1 MNQFTGVCG
10 GWVRFRQAFFAEGG
24 SVFDKHYHTDPV
36 AETVDS
42 YDADGRMIEQ
52 IQISSGDGGSGRAYL
67 ITTYTYNDANELTSE
82 TDNGV
87 TQSYSYDAAGE
98 LLGDALVTYAYDPNG
113 NRAELVRM
121 SSSSGS
127 GSGNNEVV
135 NDGTWT
141 YTYDIRGDLIGKNDG
156 AGDIW
161 TYTYDV
167 GNRLVGRK
175 RLSPTAARRKSVIR
189 TMCSTT

>member
-1 MNQFTGVCG
+1 MISVHSAARRECSIFPPTITTYDR
-10 GWVRFRQAFFAEGG
+10 RFG
-24 SVFDKHYHTDPV
+24 PC
-36 AETVDS
+36 ETVQLRS
-42 YDADGRMIEQ
+42 EADDQQ
-52 IQISSGDGGSGRAYL
+52 IQISSARGGHAYL

-175 RLSPTAARRKSVIR
+175 SRSPTAARRKSVIR